1 MALSLYPSQEQ
12 YLSRLGKRPYLF
24 AEVGTGKTLMALF
37 RVHRTGTRKVLVIC
51 PASVRDTQVWE
62 LDLEKSGLQFDQFE
76 VQGFSFLQKFKTLDF
91 NKYSDYYVIIDE
103 CFIGET
109 LVQTDSGD
117 KQIRDIKIGDKV
129 QSYNH
134 QTNRVELKTVTRLVK
149 KEYNDKYYCIFSSH
163 GAIIATYNHP
173 VMTQDG
179 YKMAQDVVE
188 GDTVYERV
196 DNSKQNTQVRSGSE
210 MQVLR
215 EHTSGEG
222 LESKAGAAIS
232 SKELA
237 NLQRGVRSKIVRDSL
252 QQKSEQK
259 PKQPHVSGEG
269 TSDFK
274 GEWDSLANMGEGQ
287 EHGSPQGWEWQY
299 IPLATVT
306 LREVRESEQG
316 LDYGAANT
324 DKRAEEPTKI
334 SDLLQSRYRERL
346 LQACGRVRRTEPSRA
361 SEVQRQEEGRKIRAA
376 RVERVAVLER
386 EDIERHGLSSEP
398 NTVYC
403 IEVEGNSNFFAND
416 MLVHN
421 CHKIKNSQSLQGMG
435 AWKLCLEARGYLFL
449 SGTPMSKWADA
460 VNYAKITGL
469 VKHKTEFYRRFV
481 VEQRSY
487 AHKGMDIVGYR
498 DTDTLIRWW
507 NSIALRLRA
516 EECVELPKKQV
527 IDVQIPI
534 KRKEYIRMIKERMSA
549 DGEPLDS
556 APKLTWAL
564 RRYAEVSP
572 EKLAWVTE
580 KVEGLPNAL
589 IFANTIGAIEA
600 LSAKLKAAGIKHGVW
615 YGAKKDKFTDQDVMI
630 VQYQSGGTGLNLQKF
645 NTTIFLSPCYS
656 FIDYTQAVGRT
667 YRNGQAQKCTF
678 YHLRAQNT
686 IDGAIYA
693 ALSEKR
699 DFDDKL
705 TGIKEVNWMEMMS

>member
-1 MALSLYPSQEQ
+1 MQLYQSQER

-37 RVHRTGTRKVLVIC
+37 RVHRTGTRKVLIIC

-76 VQGFSFLQKFKTLDF
+76 VQGFSFLQKFKKIDF
-91 NKYSDYYVIIDE
+91 TKYSDYYVIIDE
-103 CFIGET
+103 
-109 LVQTDSGD
+109 
-117 KQIRDIKIGDKV
+117 
-129 QSYNH
+129 
-134 QTNRVELKTVTRLVK
+134 
-149 KEYNDKYYCIFSSH
+149 
-163 GAIIATYNHP
+163 A
-173 VMTQDG
+173 
-179 YKMAQDVVE
+179 
-188 GDTVYERV
+188 
-196 DNSKQNTQVRSGSE
+196 
-210 MQVLR
+210 
-215 EHTSGEG
+215 
-222 LESKAGAAIS
+222 
-232 SKELA
+232 
-237 NLQRGVRSKIVRDSL
+237 
-252 QQKSEQK
+252 
-259 PKQPHVSGEG
+259 
-269 TSDFK
+269 
-274 GEWDSLANMGEGQ
+274 
-287 EHGSPQGWEWQY
+287 
-299 IPLATVT
+299 
-306 LREVRESEQG
+306 
-316 LDYGAANT
+316 
-324 DKRAEEPTKI
+324 
-334 SDLLQSRYRERL
+334 
-346 LQACGRVRRTEPSRA
+346 
-361 SEVQRQEEGRKIRAA
+361 
-376 RVERVAVLER
+376 
-386 EDIERHGLSSEP
+386 
-398 NTVYC
+398 
-403 IEVEGNSNFFAND
+403 
-416 MLVHN
+416 
-421 CHKIKNSQSLQGMG
+421 HKIKNSQSLQGMG
-435 AWKLCLEARGYLFL
+435 AWKLCSLSRGYLFL

-498 DTDTLIRWW
+498 DTETLVKWW
-507 NSIALRLRA
+507 NSIAFRLRA

-527 IDVQIPI
+527 IDVQVPV
-534 KRKEYIRMIKERMSA
+534 KRKEYVRMIKERISL

-705 TGIKEVNWMEMMS
+705 TGVSQDDWMEIFA